1 MIISLIVAAS
11 TNNVIGKDG
20 KMPWHLPN
28 DLKHFKNSTWA
39 MPVIMGRKTFE
50 SLGKPLSG
58 RKNIIITRQKDYK
71 PDGTISVQNL
81 DDAISEARKM
91 DVKEALIIGGGE
103 IYKMAWEK
111 ANRIYLTR
119 VKLETAGDTFFPE
132 IHANEWKLTS
142 QKDFDGDEK
151 NSHSHSFQT
160 WEKIINN

>member
-11 TNNVIGKDG
+11 TNNVIGNDG

-28 DLKHFKNSTWA
+28 DLKHFKNITWA

-50 SLGKPLSG
+50 SLGKPLTG

-71 PDGTISVQNL
+71 PEGTISVQSL
-81 DDAISEARKM
+81 DEAIAEAKKM
-91 DVKEALIIGGGE
+91 DVKEILIIGGGE

-119 VKLETAGDTFFPE
+119 VNLETAGDTFFPE
-132 IHANEWKLTS
+132 IHPDEWKLTN
-142 QKDFDGDEK
+142 QKNFDSDEK
-151 NSHSHSFQT
+151 NLYPHTFQT
-160 WEKIINN
+160 WERIINN

>member
-28 DLKHFKNSTWA
+28 DLKYFKNRTWA

-50 SLGKPLSG
+50 SMGKPLKG

-71 PDGTISVQNL
+71 PEGATAVQSL
-81 DDAISEARKM
+81 GDAIAAAKEM
-91 DVKEALIIGGGE
+91 DVKEIFIIGGGE

-111 ANRIYLTR
+111 ATRIYLTS
-119 VKLETAGDTFFPE
+119 VQLETTGDTFFPTIE
-132 IHANEWKLTS
+132 AKDWQLTQEKKNDS
-142 QKDFDGDEK
+142 DEK
-151 NSHSHSFQT
+151 NLYPHSFQT
-160 WEKIINN
+160 WERI